1 MYTPNY
7 GMWPPIW
14 PPQPPTSGMNIDD
27 TLRALHKMRRQE
39 KKRQKE
45 DEEEKKKAE
54 FGKRKARTYSL
65 LDVFLILFSCSWFVG
80 PLTAM
85 AMIKVTQNF
94 LLTIQPLVK

>member
-1 MYTPNY
+1 MYPPNY
-7 GMWPPIW
+7 GMWPPPPW
-14 PPQPPTSGMNIDD
+14 SPQPSVNIDD

-45 DEEEKKKAE
+45 EEEEKKRSE
-54 FGKRKARTYSL
+54 LGKRKPRTYSL

-94 LLTIQPLVK
+94 LLTIQPIVK